1 MFAALCVMMVFL
13 KTLTLF
19 NAVSVV
25 FFGIGAF
32 IAIPDFENL
41 FIEFGTELPQLTSMV
56 LVSYPYWLLAA
67 IIPVV
72 IYIKYLR
79 GKESLGA
86 NKTVLLSVS
95 VIMAV
100 CLCLVL
106 PTIIYAMYLP
116 IFELGAVD
124 G

>member
-1 MFAALCVMMVFL
+1 MQALCVVMVFL
-13 KTLTLF
+13 KILTLF
-19 NAVSVV
+19 NSVLVV

-32 IAIPDFENL
+32 LVIPGFERL
-41 FIEFGTELPQLTSMV
+41 FMEFGAELPQLTSLV

-67 IIPVV
+67 IIPVG

-79 GKESLGA
+79 GKESLGI
-86 NKTVLLSVS
+86 NKTALLSVS
-95 VIMAV
+95 IIMAV

-116 IFELGAVD
+116 IFELGAAD